1 MDTVTQDCGT
11 LVPTL
16 LLPGCSGAFPS
27 PQSVDC
33 ASHASPKLLFLL
45 PRFGKN
51 KMQCCQAEKLF
62 SFFAS
67 DVHGRLRSGNE
78 VPGASVP

>member
-27 PQSVDC
+27 PQLVGC
-33 ASHASPKLLFLL
+33 ASPASPRILFLL

-51 KMQCCQAEKLF
+51 RTIQCCQAE
-62 SFFAS
+62 
-67 DVHGRLRSGNE
+67 E
-78 VPGASVP
+78 VFQDHCLPLICRGG